1 MIRRLKYNEIDFE
14 KYAKCLENSE
24 QRNWYAKK
32 EVLDQLSGNWELL
45 VNNDY
50 EAVMPLHIT
59 RKLGVKFV
67 HMPLFCQQLGIF
79 SRKDDSELNTAF
91 LLFLK
96 KRYKI
101 FMYSFND
108 TNKFT
113 CELETRKNY
122 LIPISDYEVLR
133 RKKYFKGRKSTVKCS
148 QHLTYREIELDTT
161 ATSFI
166 RQNFKGLYKDA
177 DFEKFEN
184 YVRFLKLKDS
194 LKIVA
199 ACKGETFVNIAVL
212 TKEPRQYSLLALIND
227 EQQKAENGASF
238 LIDKIL
244 EKYISE
250 NTFNFMGSNIR
261 GIEVFFKSFGS
272 ELHDYCFIENKL
284 LKRFS

>member
-14 KYAKCLENSE
+14 KYTKCLEHSE
-24 QRNWYAKK
+24 QRNWYAKR

-45 VNNDY
+45 VCNDY
-50 EAVMPLHIT
+50 EAVMPIHVT
-59 RKLGVKFV
+59 RKIGVKFV
-67 HMPLFCQQLGIF
+67 HMPLFCQQLGVF
-79 SRKDDSELNTAF
+79 SQRDHAELNTAF
-91 LLFLK
+91 LTFLK
-96 KRYKI
+96 NKYKI
-101 FMYSFND
+101 FLYSFND
-108 TNKFT
+108 KNKFT
-113 CELETRKNY
+113 SDLETRKNY
-122 LIPISDYEVLR
+122 LIPISDYEVLK
-133 RKKYFKGRKSTVKCS
+133 RKKYFKGRKSTVKWA

-166 RQNFKGLYKDA
+166 RENFKGLSKEA

-199 ACKGETFVNIAVL
+199 ACKGETLINIAVL
-212 TKEPRQYSLLALIND
+212 TKEPGRYSLLALIND

-244 EKYISE
+244 EKYISQ

-261 GIEVFFKSFGS
+261 GIEIFFKSFGS
-272 ELHDYCFIENKL
+272 ELHNYCFIENKL